1 MALFFNETPFPSTP
15 VDWGPT
21 WFLNQLMIFSIIYTF
36 ACGKNWSPK
45 VDCPTLLGFL
55 LVGLTIGLLTGI
67 IMLFTPGGDYFAVP
81 GFWQDYLS
89 YPIYFFSGALAQRNG
104 WMEEIKEKSR
114 AVIYSWATLSMVLFV
129 ILSLLLPKDLPFVA
143 STLIRAVLMKGILAT
158 GMSLAVSVFFM
169 DYVNKKY
176 FCTAFFSKA
185 MYTAYIIQYAFPMLV
200 SLKLFG
206 MILQA
211 TGNIAYTEGSDPSID
226 TAYIVNDNLIFP
238 GWLFVSTVTLII
250 VWPMAY
256 AIRSIPG
263 FSQVL

>member
-1 MALFFNETPFPSTP
+1 
-15 VDWGPT
+15 
-21 WFLNQLMIFSIIYTF
+21 
-36 ACGKNWSPK
+36 
-45 VDCPTLLGFL
+45 
-55 LVGLTIGLLTGI
+55 
-67 IMLFTPGGDYFAVP
+67 
-81 GFWQDYLS
+81 
-89 YPIYFFSGALAQRNG
+89 
-104 WMEEIKEKSR
+104 
-114 AVIYSWATLSMVLFV
+114 
-129 ILSLLLPKDLPFVA
+129 
-143 STLIRAVLMKGILAT
+143 MKGILAT

-185 MYTAYIIQYAFPMLV
+185 MYTAYIIQFSFPMLV
-200 SLKLFG
+200 CLKLFG